1 MSTSRQLCTHRTG
14 MDAGRPAWACSRA
27 CGAAAGFF
35 WAVVGAVSVPFRSVV
50 MCRSSVAKKFYGS
63 FLEV

>member
-1 MSTSRQLCTHRTG
+1 
-14 MDAGRPAWACSRA
+14 MDAGRPGLAPGR
-27 CGAAAGFF
+27 GAAAGFF